1 MEILDLIS
9 HAQSVKVEKRL
20 SFNCP
25 RHEVGHTGAEEV
37 ELHLF
42 LTSVLDWSELS
53 ASRFD
58 RFTPSKKGRYP

>member
-1 MEILDLIS
+1 MLVKRVFLLNAAFAMEILDLIS

-42 LTSVLDWSELS
+42 LTSVLD
-53 ASRFD
+53 
-58 RFTPSKKGRYP
+58 